1 MERNGK
7 EVKKV
12 TKKEKYY
19 YKRSIGLCT
28 YGSCESP
35 AGDGKQ
41 MCEYH
46 RRKMAL
52 KRAERKAYLLE
63 SGKASSLES
72 EASRTHKKIAKI
84 NSAARESGMSYGE
97 YMASIREVKA

>member
-1 MERNGK
+1 M
-7 EVKKV
+7 
-12 TKKEKYY
+12 TKKEKYQ
-19 YKRSIGLCT
+19 YKKSLGICT

-52 KRAERKAYLLE
+52 RRAERKAYLLE

-72 EASRTHKKIAKI
+72 EASHTQKKITEI
-84 NSAARESGMSYGE
+84 NSRARASGMSYGE
-97 YMASIREVKA
+97 YMASIREVKT